1 MDDLPMLSVRFEE
14 ALQYA
19 VQLHAY
25 QLRKGSG
32 TPYIAH
38 LLSVAAL
45 VIEDGGDEDEVI
57 AALLHDAA
65 EDQGGLETL
74 AVIQERFGS
83 RVAQI
88 VDGCT
93 DAYEQPKP
101 PWQARKEAYIA
112 HLKTEGPEVCRVS
125 LADKLHNS
133 RSILITLRT
142 HGEATW
148 ERFNGGKQGTL
159 WYYRT
164 LLDVYRKVSTSPM
177 VAELDLT
184 LGEIE
189 RLSQV

>member
-1 MDDLPMLSVRFEE
+1 MLSARFEE

-32 TPYIAH
+32 IPYAAH

-45 VIEDGGDEDEVI
+45 VLEDGGDEDEVI
-57 AALLHDAA
+57 AGLLHDAA

-74 AVIQERFGS
+74 AVIQQRFGS
-83 RVAQI
+83 RVARI

-93 DAYEQPKP
+93 DAYELPKP
-101 PWQARKEAYIA
+101 PWKARKEAYIA
-112 HLKTEGPEVCRVS
+112 HLKTECYEVRRVS
-125 LADKLHNS
+125 LADKLHNA

-142 HGEATW
+142 HGDSTW
-148 ERFNGGKQGTL
+148 DRFNGGKEGTL

-164 LLDVYRKVSTSPM
+164 LLEVYRQVSASPM
-177 VAELDLT
+177 VAELELT
-184 LGEIE
+184 ISEIE
-189 RLSQV
+189 RLSKR